1 MYEDLGILSADD
13 TLGEDLNKLFNQ
25 LSGFAPHYT
34 FDRLLVAPKSMRPGL
49 LAKIDRE
56 IENKKS
62 GKHAFIRLKLNS
74 LLDEEFVEALY
85 KASIAGVEVDL
96 VIRGICALVPGIA
109 GVSENIRVRS
119 VLGRFLEHSRIF
131 HFANG
136 GEDEIYIGSADLM
149 DRNLNRRVESLV
161 RISSDQHKKSLINIF
176 NQYTASTTAAWHLLP
191 TGKWL
196 LVDKNANGQPLLDL
210 QAMII
215 QTYRAQ
221 V

>member
-13 TLGEDLNKLFNQ
+13 ALGEDLNKLFNQ
-25 LSGFAPHYT
+25 LSGFAPQYSYN
-34 FDRLLVAPKSMRPGL
+34 RLLVAPKGIRPGL
-49 LAKIDRE
+49 LEKIERE
-56 IENKKS
+56 IKNKQS

-96 VIRGICALVPGIA
+96 VIRGICAIVPGIS
-109 GVSENIRVRS
+109 GLSENIRVRS

-136 GEDEIYIGSADLM
+136 GDDEIYIGSADLM

-161 RISSDQHKKSLINIF
+161 RVDRDEHKRDLIKIF
-176 NQYTASTTAAWHLLP
+176 DQYTSSKTAAWHLLSN
-191 TGKWL
+191 GKWI
-196 LVDKNANGQPLLDL
+196 LVDKDPSGEQLLDL
-210 QAMII
+210 QSTII
-215 QTYRAQ
+215 QSYRAK